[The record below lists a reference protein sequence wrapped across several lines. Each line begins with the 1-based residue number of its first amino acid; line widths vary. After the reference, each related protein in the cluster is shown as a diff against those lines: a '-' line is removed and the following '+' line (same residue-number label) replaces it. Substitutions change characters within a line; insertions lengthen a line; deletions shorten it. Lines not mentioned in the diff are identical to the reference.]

1 MKFDVRHAGVAV
13 LVVMVFGLAGPS
25 RSSLAAS
32 PTAEQALKLTP
43 IQEGVDCDRPTP
55 EEAAKCKIFARKT
68 DGHVGWVVEAPDG
81 TILRRFL
88 DTNGDN
94 IVDQW
99 SYYKD
104 GVEVYRENDTTFT
117 GKVDQYRWLNT
128 AGTRWAVENMAK
140 REPGSRPTGKNI
152 AWRVISPEEVTAEV
166 VAALAKQDVARFNR
180 LLLTPEE
187 LQSLGL
193 AKAKADALAAKL
205 ARAEDDF
212 KALLAHPGAIT
223 RQSKWVQFGGTKPG
237 VVPADGA
244 GPSRDLSVY
253 ENVFAV
259 VETGGK
265 HSQVQIG
272 TLVRIGDAWRLIDSP
287 ALAPEGQA
295 EMPPTGF
302 FFQVSLANRPAAAV
316 AAGGDQTQ
324 KLMAELEKLDQF
336 DPRRADLLEQI
347 AESVKTAEERTMWY
361 RQLADTISAAVQ
373 SGKAPEGDK
382 RLESLFNKLQKSEAD
397 KPLAA
402 YVRFRQLMAQYTL
415 SQQAPKADF
424 AKIQAEWLKTLEQF
438 IAEYPAAP
446 DTAEAM
452 LQLGIAR
459 EFAGQEDEAKRWY
472 GRIGQEFA
480 ASPAAKKALGAATR
494 LDCVGKTL
502 DLSGKSLAGEAVDL
516 AKFRGKVVLVQ
527 YWATW
532 CGQSKADIPA
542 LKELATKYGDSFT
555 VLGVSLD
562 TNPQD
567 LQAYLTENKLPWP
580 LIFESGGLDSRPA
593 NLLGIWTLPTMI
605 LVDKDGKVVSRNIA
619 LADVEAEVKKLVK

>member
-1 MKFDVRHAGVAV
+1 MKFDVRHAMVAV

-140 REPGSRPTGKNI
+140 REPGSRPPAEHRLEGHFPRRGDGRSGGRLGQAGRCAIQPPAAHSRGVAVLGPCEGKGGCPGGE
-152 AWRVISPEEVTAEV
+152 ARPRRRRFQGPLGPPRRDHPPVEVGPVRRHQAGRC
-166 VAALAKQDVARFNR
+166 AGRRRPAR
-180 LLLTPEE
+180 
-187 LQSLGL
+187 
-193 AKAKADALAAKL
+193 
-205 ARAEDDF
+205 
-212 KALLAHPGAIT
+212 
-223 RQSKWVQFGGTKPG
+223 
-237 VVPADGA
+237 
-244 GPSRDLSVY
+244 RDLSVY

-438 IAEYPAAP
+438 IADYPAAP

-542 LKELATKYGDSFT
+542 LKELAAKYGDSFT

-619 LADVEAEVKKLVK
+619 LADVEAKVKKLVK